1 MLLLGAS
8 TPLKR
13 FLRGGGSHNSFSQM
27 TVCPRRADL
36 VREWQAAMD
45 PEKLTRVFVCNEGFH
60 RRYALG
66 FCQALPL
73 NGDLSTHSHLD
84 RSTRLPGVSTLSI
97 HDLVLPKHTRSSIA
111 PPPRSRSLID
121 TVAGSLCASHATIST
136 RFTVTIHLD

>member
-1 MLLLGAS
+1 MLSPSYLCHRDMTS
-8 TPLKR
+8 
-13 FLRGGGSHNSFSQM
+13 SM
-27 TVCPRRADL
+27 TVYPHRADL
-36 VREWQAAMD
+36 VCEWQAAMD
-45 PEKLTRVFVCNEGFH
+45 PEKLTRVFVGNEGFD

-97 HDLVLPKHTRSSIA
+97 HGLVLPKHTRSIA

-121 TVAGSLCASHATIST
+121 TVASSLCSSHATIST
-136 RFTVTIHLD
+136 RFTVTVHLD